1 MTINWM
7 PEHFNKPR
15 VKTSA
20 LIGEAMGRGL
30 EKASDMYLKGKME
43 NYFQN
48 QKDERALKIEQAE
61 RKRSGSALAELEGQP
76 DRGRIYEN
84 LTPGMLQERSKA
96 VNEVLQN
103 SANSSIASAFARP
116 GQGQP
121 YSKIPG
127 VAPERQAEAEKT
139 KNYQAES
146 EMLNPN
152 AGQKG
157 QQGQPTGG
165 AEGQPP
171 PQPQSIQDQILQKHN
186 NRIAGLDAVRNDLYQ
201 NPNANSKQ
209 IEASYKNELERAQQQ
224 FDNDMKVAGPQIERE
239 NKAIVSHDEAIQ
251 KDYEKTKDKAD
262 ISKNLMG
269 LLEKMDEIVDEGY
282 VGPFGGIK
290 AVAGMEF
297 EKRIKAE
304 ETLNNLGMAM
314 MELHSQAQGRGIS
327 QNEFPS
333 YKELIPKVTDTVTG
347 AKAKINAYKAQ
358 LEYSIKKYDVYEAIR
373 KPDGT
378 LPKDS
383 FQKVDKL
390 MKEGK
395 KEADKMVKEAVGE
408 KKPKEN
414 FKERQEFSSLPSNA
428 RKGDRFESKSGRILE
443 FDGSNYKLV
452 G

>member
-7 PEHFNKPR
+7 PEHFNQRRP
-15 VKTSA
+15 KTSYLLGQA
-20 LIGEAMGRGL
+20 IGEGL
-30 EKASDMYLKGKME
+30 GKASDMYLKGKMD
-43 NYFQN
+43 NYFQS
-48 QKDERALKIEQAE
+48 QKDERDAKIEQAARE
-61 RKRSGSALAELEGQP
+61 RAGSALAELEGQP
-76 DRGRIYEN
+76 DRGRIYKN
-84 LTPGMLQERSKA
+84 LTPSMLQERAKA
-96 VNEVLQN
+96 INETLLN
-103 SANSSIASAFARP
+103 SAGSSVASAFARS

-121 YSKIPG
+121 TSKIPG
-127 VAPERQAEAEKT
+127 VSPERQAETEKT

-152 AGQKG
+152 AGRE
-157 QQGQPTGG
+157 GQPTP
-165 AEGQPP
+165 GQESQQP

-186 NRIAGLDAVRNDLYQ
+186 NRVAELNSIRNDLYQ
-201 NPNANSKQ
+201 NPNANSNQ
-209 IEASYKNELERAQQQ
+209 IEANFKNEMARAQQQ
-224 FDNDMKVAGPQIERE
+224 FDNDMKTAGPQIERE
-239 NKAIVSHDEAIQ
+239 NKAVVSHDESIQ

-262 ISKNLMG
+262 ISKNLIG

-314 MELHSQAQGRGIS
+314 MELHSLAQGRGIS

-333 YKELIPKVTDTVTG
+333 YKELIPKVTDTVAG

-395 KEADKMVKEAVGE
+395 KAADKMVKEAVGE
-408 KKPKEN
+408 KESKDN
-414 FKERQEFSSLPSNA
+414 FKEGQKFSSLPSNA
-428 RKGDRFESKSGRILE
+428 RKGDRFNSKSGQILE